1 MTGNATNDELYRELM
16 MTEPDSPDRNVI
28 RQKMKQCFEGV
39 TVLGLPNIG
48 PGQLEYSSLN
58 ERFKTGLASMAN
70 TILEKSPTPWNV
82 SIGGV
87 ERELNSTTAEPI
99 ISALIGQANGGKD

>member
-1 MTGNATNDELYRELM
+1 MMTGNATNDELYTELM

-39 TVLGLPNIG
+39 TVLGLPETI
-48 PGQLEYSSLN
+48 PLDYYMLN
-58 ERFKTGLASMAN
+58 ERFKFGLALMAN
-70 TILEKSPTPWNV
+70 TILEKSLTPWNV

-87 ERELNSTTAEPI
+87 ERELNSTSAEPI
-99 ISALIGQANGGKD
+99 ISALIGQANGGRD